1 MGLFSLT
8 ACTDAEFKRNTRV
21 FSKASIKCYS
31 AGTLM
36 IDDVSTGKVEFNN
49 ESGGGFYYNSAKTNQ
64 LVQIV
69 RSDCI
74 VSSGNVDVVNK
85 TE

>member
-1 MGLFSLT
+1 
-8 ACTDAEFKRNTRV
+8 
-21 FSKASIKCYS
+21 
-31 AGTLM
+31 M